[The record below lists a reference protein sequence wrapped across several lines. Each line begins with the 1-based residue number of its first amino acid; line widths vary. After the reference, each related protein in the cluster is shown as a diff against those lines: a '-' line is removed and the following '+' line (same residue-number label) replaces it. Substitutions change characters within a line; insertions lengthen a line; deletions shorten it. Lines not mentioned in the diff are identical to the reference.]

1 MKLKDFTFK
10 KLETARVKC
19 LGFAKDGQSVVSR
32 WKDLY
37 PLELVTDDAEMK
49 GFYLELLEE
58 KYYTDYVLWNDCG
71 GHFAV
76 KYRVPLNEEYTI
88 SELLMIAKGMLEF
101 KGTDGYKKL
110 LRQKEEKG
118 SFISNA
124 DIASMMQLGETEL
137 AKRYCGY
144 REEYL
149 AKKEEAKREEEARRQ
164 AARKAEEEER
174 KKALE
179 AKIAE
184 AENRI
189 RMKKRLENEELE
201 DGRHIVLYLMK
212 KYGINV
218 PLKTQGWINNKLASV
233 IFEDDGISLQFYR
246 QKGCKCSQSVYHY
259 LGLLKTAVDAAV

>member
-10 KLETARVKC
+10 KLETSRVKC
-19 LGFAKDGQSVVSR
+19 MGFVKDGQSVVSR

-37 PLELVTDDAEMK
+37 PLESVIDDGEMK
-49 GFYLELLEE
+49 GFYLEVLEE
-58 KYYTDYVLWNDCG
+58 QYYTDYALWNDCG

-76 KYRVPLNEEYTI
+76 KYKVFLNEEYTVY
-88 SELLMIAKGMLEF
+88 ELLMMVKGIVEF

-118 SFISNA
+118 DFISNA
-124 DIASMMQLGETEL
+124 DIASMTQLGETEL
-137 AKRYCGY
+137 AKRYYRY

-149 AKKEEAKREEEARRQ
+149 VKKEEAKREEEAQRE

-179 AKIAE
+179 SKIAE
-184 AENRI
+184 AENCI
-189 RMKKRLENEELE
+189 RMKKRLQNKELE
-201 DGRHIVLYLMK
+201 DGRHMVLYLMK

-218 PLKTQGWINNKLASV
+218 PLKTQGWINNKLVSV
-233 IFEDDGISLQFYR
+233 IFGDDGISLQFYR